1 MNDFRQPALPPEV
14 AAALRRSTSPALG
27 RRSFLRGA
35 SLSAMAVGAGGLL
48 SACGT
53 PSATQSADT
62 CTSEDLSDSEK
73 KVIWSNWP
81 AYIDQERIDKG
92 GQKVTI
98 LPTLLDFEDQTG
110 ISVDYNTDVN
120 DNVEFFEKVRNQLG
134 ACEPVDRD
142 LFVLTD
148 WMAAR
153 MLDLGWLQKLDH
165 ANLPNVEANL
175 SDSLRS
181 PSWDPDRSYSVP
193 WQSGLTG
200 IAYNADMTDE
210 VGSFEELLTRPDL
223 KGQVSLLTEMRDTML
238 FMLLIEGA
246 DPSDF
251 TDDEWGMALD
261 RLQQVVDSGQI
272 RAFNGNNYL
281 QDLTAGNVAA
291 CEAWSGDVI
300 LTQFDNPN
308 IKFVVPEEGL
318 ALWSDNMV
326 VPNKATHKTNAEKLM
341 DYYYDPRVAAELVA
355 WVNYICPVQGAQ
367 EAMTKIAPGLVD
379 NVLIFPDDQLLSQT
393 WDFMALSPD
402 QEAEYQEDF
411 AQVIGA

>member
-308 IKFVVPEEGL
+308 IKFVQPEEGL
-318 ALWSDNMV
+318 ALWSDNMI
-326 VPNKATHKTNAEKLM
+326 VPNRATHKTNAETM
-341 DYYYDPRVAAELVA
+341 MNYYYDPEVAATLAA
-355 WVNYICPVQGAQ
+355 WVNDICPVEGAR
-367 EAMTKIAPGLVD
+367 EAMEKVDASLVD
-379 NVLIFPDDQLLSQT
+379 NELIFPTSDTLSKT
-393 WDFMALSPD
+393 HSFMALDETTGRTYESAF
-402 QEAEYQEDF
+402 Q
-411 AQVIGA
+411 QVTGG